1 MHVTS
6 AGRFFFLCSEE
17 SGLGRTYNS
26 QHCVRVLEI
35 QPFPISVI
43 FLRHG
48 EGQKVNSVSKDVL
61 VTYISKWSFGKRVG
75 KKEQKQTGSVFIRL
89 TQLCKE
95 MKGEVCDNVLNQ

>member
-1 MHVTS
+1 M
-6 AGRFFFLCSEE
+6 
-17 SGLGRTYNS
+17 
-26 QHCVRVLEI
+26 
-35 QPFPISVI
+35 PISVI

-48 EGQKVNSVSKDVL
+48 EGQKKKSLSKDLL
-61 VTYISKWSFGKRVG
+61 VTHIPKWAFGKRVG